1 MLGAPRTRI
10 LLVLTV
16 GVLLLD
22 AVLLISAGLWT
33 DRLGLVV
40 GGAAAAI
47 IAAGLLLFWR
57 RYLKRLADIDIARHD
72 LINEVKELGSL
83 TRDRK

>member
-1 MLGAPRTRI
+1 MPSAPRTRI
-10 LLVLTV
+10 LLVLAV

-40 GGAAAAI
+40 GGAVSAI

>member
-1 MLGAPRTRI
+1 MPHAPRTRI
-10 LLVLTV
+10 LLVLAV
-16 GVLLLD
+16 GMLLLD

-33 DRLGLVV
+33 GRLGLVV
-40 GGAAAAI
+40 GGAASTI

-57 RYLKRLADIDIARHD
+57 LYLQRLADIDIARHD

>member
-1 MLGAPRTRI
+1 MLRAPRTRI

-22 AVLLISAGLWT
+22 AVLLISAGVWT
-33 DRLGLVV
+33 GRLGLVV
-40 GGAAAAI
+40 GGAASAI

>member
-1 MLGAPRTRI
+1 MPRAPRTRI

-22 AVLLISAGLWT
+22 AVLLISAGVWA
-33 DRLGLVV
+33 DRVDLVV
-40 GGAAAAI
+40 GGAASAI
-47 IAAGLLLFWR
+47 VAAGLLLFWR